1 MISRDNVKQIAS
13 LARIHLQDQEITAL
27 TKDLEGIL
35 QYVDKLSK
43 LDVAKVQPTTHV
55 APLKNV
61 LRKDD
66 IKPSLKTSSALEIA
80 VEHHEGS
87 FKVPKVIE

>member
-1 MISRDNVKQIAS
+1 MISKNDVKNIAS
-13 LARIHLQDQEITAL
+13 LARIHLQEEEITAL

-35 QYVDKLSK
+35 HYVDKLSK
-43 LDVAKVQPTTHV
+43 LDVTKVQPTTHV

-61 LRKDD
+61 LRKDVV
-66 IKPSLKTSSALEIA
+66 KPSLKTDSALKIA